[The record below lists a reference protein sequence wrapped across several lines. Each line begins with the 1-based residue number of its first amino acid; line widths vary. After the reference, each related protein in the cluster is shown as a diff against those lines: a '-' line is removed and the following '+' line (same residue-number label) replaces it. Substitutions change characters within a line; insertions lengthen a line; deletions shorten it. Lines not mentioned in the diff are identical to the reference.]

1 MKVEDPKGKS
11 VEENMRPTDR
21 LNKGPSICNIKRE
34 QVLAKDIS
42 FLSFNGVNS
51 LMFCFFFTKSITWGK
66 GEWRVSL
73 VPSGEKGYAI
83 RILLERCL
91 SEGNKSNSHQYI

>member
-66 GEWRVSL
+66 GEWRVS
-73 VPSGEKGYAI
+73 PI
-83 RILLERCL
+83 RR
-91 SEGNKSNSHQYI
+91 EGARHQNFTREMSFWRK